1 MKYPFNLVIHTPREY
16 FWHIKHLCTLI
27 SSWVTNGYSFWQ
39 DFYNTDFYSFLPY
52 EIKMKFRNCS
62 NEFSWI
68 LIDHE
73 NHHENDESEP
83 CRPRRAFLGNSFV
96 CRRVRQGRNSVL
108 QKDCQ
113 KLVPSITYEP
123 LKVPLCFICQKNSR
137 GVRITWLKGYF
148 IVTTF
153 EDARAW
159 QSWGGNFRTPCRKI
173 LT

>member
-73 NHHENDESEP
+73 DHNKNDKSKP
-83 CRPRRAFLGNSFV
+83 YRLNWGILGTSIFGW
-96 CRRVRQGRNSVL
+96 RVRQARNSVL
-108 QKDCQ
+108 QKGCQ
-113 KLVPSITYEP
+113 KLFLSITHDL
-123 LKVPLCFICQKNSR
+123 LKVQWRFICQKKSPWCEDYM
-137 GVRITWLKGYF
+137 VRSIFLCAKL
-148 IVTTF
+148 
-153 EDARAW
+153 
-159 QSWGGNFRTPCRKI
+159 WGC
-173 LT
+173 